1 MRQDARRAS
10 PDADEIDGHT
20 LFLHQHLLGLALVL
34 PAALAVEGP
43 GCALHAWHAHGRAAP
58 PLVLSAIGFYGCV
71 SALRNPSPP
80 PAPLCVTRE
89 CRRRFAGTICC
100 RCCACCR

>member
-1 MRQDARRAS
+1 MRNFRRAIRRRCAAAALCAQDARRAS

-58 PLVLSAIGFYGCV
+58 PLVLSALGFYGCV
-71 SALRNPSPP
+71 RT
-80 PAPLCVTRE
+80 TRFNR
-89 CRRRFAGTICC
+89 RRRFR
-100 RCCACCR
+100 RCA